1 MDAAPHSGERPNRMA
16 SETISMS
23 DVAAAPVS
31 PDPLAID
38 LRQRFG
44 MEIGQRRDE
53 QALQH
58 AGRILEHLRTQLA
71 ELDRREQNL
80 NSQLSSMD
88 QERRSL
94 RMWSSQFTEDAERRE
109 QELRAREIKLAE
121 REAGF
126 DAFAAEVESR
136 EKSLSAQW
144 ESVAA
149 ARAEMK
155 SELAAEIES
164 ERHEL
169 AEGLRRL
176 EIDAREL
183 RRCESEFEHTQALQ
197 LENQRREIEA
207 LRADRLG
214 EIERH
219 EAEVSRREIDVEK
232 RARFHEDHL
241 DRVRRDLADQRRD
254 LERERQRQRVWIEQ
268 VEESIR
274 LRLSHVRRYRDLVAQ
289 REQSIEHERE
299 LMQRAKQASEYEVTT
314 NRSLLQEQWNAFEQ
328 DRTANLSEL
337 ERRTADLAH
346 RQEALEIKSQKVE
359 QLRMEIDLSNQD
371 LLEQR
376 VIVEQVRAEL
386 DRSVGS
392 AESDAHIQQMQAQL
406 HEQWRHVRESLV
418 EQRDEL
424 ETARQTLQRLRDEFR
439 NEREILT
446 TWIGQREFQLR
457 AVEEALTRERSHAQ
471 ETENHWTAARE
482 RWREEKIEAENVI
495 RGLLL
500 QLEVMVSGPPDTT
513 IPSAPVQPLAR
524 PGFDD
529 QLPPSE
535 YGDLIAAA

>member
-1 MDAAPHSGERPNRMA
+1 MA
-16 SETISMS
+16 SGRIPMS
-23 DVAAAPVS
+23 EVAAAPVS

-126 DAFAAEVESR
+126 DAFAAEVDSR
-136 EKSLSAQW
+136 EKSLSAEW

-155 SELAAEIES
+155 SELATEIET

-169 AEGLRRL
+169 AEGQRRL
-176 EIDAREL
+176 EIDTREL
-183 RRCESEFEHTQALQ
+183 RRCEGEFEHTQALQ
-197 LENQRREIEA
+197 LENQRREVEA

-214 EIERH
+214 EIDRR
-219 EAEVSRREIDVEK
+219 EADVSRREIDVEK

-299 LMQRAKQASEYEVTT
+299 LMQRAKQSSEYEVTT
-314 NRSLLQEQWNAFEQ
+314 HRRLLQEQWLAFEQ
-328 DRTANLSEL
+328 DRTAHLSEL

-359 QLRMEIDLSNQD
+359 ELRSEIDLSNQD

-392 AESDAHIQQMQAQL
+392 EESDTYIQQMQAQL

-424 ETARQTLQRLRDEFR
+424 ETSRQTLQRLRDEFR

-457 AVEEALTRERSHAQ
+457 AVEESLTRERSHAQ
-471 ETENHWTAARE
+471 ETENHWTAARG
-482 RWREEKIEAENVI
+482 RWREEKIEAETII

-500 QLEVMVSGPPDTT
+500 QLEVMVSGPPETA
-513 IPSAPVQPLAR
+513 IPSAPMQPLAR
-524 PGFDD
+524 SNFDD
-529 QLPPSE
+529 QSPPSE
-535 YGDLIAAA
+535 FGERIAAA

>member
-1 MDAAPHSGERPNRMA
+1 
-16 SETISMS
+16 MS
-23 DVAAAPVS
+23 DVVAAPLS

-109 QELRAREIKLAE
+109 QELRSREIKLAE

-126 DAFAAEVESR
+126 DAYAADVESR
-136 EKSLSAQW
+136 EKSLSTEW
-144 ESVAA
+144 ETVAA
-149 ARAEMK
+149 ARAAMK
-155 SELAAEIES
+155 SDLASEIEH
-164 ERHEL
+164 ERREL
-169 AEGLRRL
+169 TEGQRRL
-176 EIDAREL
+176 EIDTREL
-183 RRCESEFEHTQALQ
+183 QRRESEFEHGQALQ
-197 LENQRREIEA
+197 LENQRREIDA
-207 LRADRLG
+207 LRIERLG
-214 EIERH
+214 EIERR
-219 EAEVSRREIDVEK
+219 EADVTRREIDVEK

-274 LRLSHVRRYRDLVAQ
+274 LRLAHVRRYRDLVAQ
-289 REQSIEHERE
+289 REQSVEHERE
-299 LMQRAKQASEYEVTT
+299 LQQQAKQASEQEVATS
-314 NRSLLQEQWNAFEQ
+314 RRLLHEQWQAFEQ
-328 DRTANLSEL
+328 DRAANLAEL
-337 ERRTADLAH
+337 ERRSADLTH
-346 RQEALEIKSQKVE
+346 RQETLEIKSQKLE
-359 QLRMEIDLSNQD
+359 QLRSEIELANQD

-376 VIVEQVRAEL
+376 VIVEQARAEL
-386 DRSVGS
+386 ERGIGADQ
-392 AESDAHIQQMQAQL
+392 AAAHVQEAQAQL

-424 ETARQTLQRLRDEFR
+424 EVSRQSLQRLRDEFR
-439 NEREILT
+439 SEREVLT
-446 TWIGQREFQLR
+446 TWVGQREHQLR
-457 AVEEALTRERSHAQ
+457 AVEDAMTRERSLAQ
-471 ETENHWTAARE
+471 ETENRWTAARE
-482 RWREEKIEAENVI
+482 RWRDEKIEAENII

-500 QLEVMVSGPPDTT
+500 QLEVMSSGPPTTT
-513 IPSAPVQPLAR
+513 IPWSPLQPLAR
-524 PGFDD
+524 PTSDTESSLVEIG
-529 QLPPSE
+529 
-535 YGDLIAAA
+535 GTVAVA

>member
-1 MDAAPHSGERPNRMA
+1 
-16 SETISMS
+16 MS
-23 DVAAAPVS
+23 DGVEIPMS

-44 MEIGQRRDE
+44 MEIGHRRDE
-53 QALQH
+53 HALQH

-121 REAGF
+121 RESAS
-126 DAFAAEVESR
+126 DAFSAEVESR
-136 EKSLSAQW
+136 EKSLSAEW

-149 ARAEMK
+149 ARAAMK
-155 SELAAEIES
+155 SELASEIET
-164 ERHEL
+164 ERREL
-169 AEGLRRL
+169 AEGQRRL
-176 EIDAREL
+176 EIDSREFH
-183 RRCESEFEHTQALQ
+183 RRESEFEHTQALQ

-207 LRADRLG
+207 LRAEKLG
-214 EIERH
+214 EIDRR
-219 EAEVSRREIDVEK
+219 EADVTRREIDVEK

-254 LERERQRQRVWIEQ
+254 IERERQRQRVWIEQ

-299 LMQRAKQASEYEVTT
+299 LHLRSKQVSENEIQTI
-314 NRSLLQEQWNAFEQ
+314 RRLLQEQWQAYDQEKA
-328 DRTANLSEL
+328 THIAEL
-337 ERRTADLAH
+337 ERRTADVTH
-346 RQEALEIKSQKVE
+346 HQEALEIKSQKLE
-359 QLRMEIDLSNQD
+359 QLRSEVELANQD

-376 VIVEQVRAEL
+376 VIVEQVRAEI
-386 DRSVGS
+386 DRALGNEQADSQVQ
-392 AESDAHIQQMQAQL
+392 EIQNQL
-406 HEQWRHVRESLV
+406 HEQWRQVRESLI

-424 ETARQTLQRLRDEFR
+424 EASRQSLQRLRDEFR
-439 NEREILT
+439 SEREVLT
-446 TWIGQREFQLR
+446 TWVGQREFQLR
-457 AVEEALTRERSHAQ
+457 AVEDALTRERSHAQ
-471 ETENHWTAARE
+471 ETENRWSTARE
-482 RWREEKIEAENVI
+482 RWREEKMEAENII

-500 QLEVMVSGPPDTT
+500 QLEVMVAGTQDAAIPMAPLHPIARSGSE
-513 IPSAPVQPLAR
+513 PSSSR
-524 PGFDD
+524 PEFG
-529 QLPPSE
+529 E
-535 YGDLIAAA
+535 LIAVA